1 MHTDSF
7 LHLKVPRQ
15 YDWLRLCRCY
25 KNLCPQRAPGG
36 ALRGVV
42 CVWGGVGG
50 GLWRESAP
58 FEFRG
63 FREKGVFEF
72 WRFRGGRF

>member
-1 MHTDSF
+1 MIGYDFADVTKIF
-7 LHLKVPRQ
+7 ALKG
-15 YDWLRLCRCY
+15 
-25 KNLCPQRAPGG
+25 PQGG

-42 CVWGGVGG
+42 CVCGGGSG